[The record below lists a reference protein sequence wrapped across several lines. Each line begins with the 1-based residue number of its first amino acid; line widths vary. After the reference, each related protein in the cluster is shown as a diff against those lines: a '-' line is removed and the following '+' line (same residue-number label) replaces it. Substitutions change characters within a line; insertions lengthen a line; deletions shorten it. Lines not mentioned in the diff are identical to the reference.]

1 MIIRKTVPSDFPRV
15 SAIYADARRRMRE
28 SGNPTQ
34 WGFVWPPEDMIREDC
49 SPEGHGYAVVDDAG
63 GICGVFAFYIGEDE
77 TYRVIENG
85 AWLND
90 EPYGAI
96 HRIASDGVTRGILR
110 AAAAWCAQFV
120 PNIRIDTHAD
130 NAAMQAA
137 LAANGFSRCGIIHVF
152 AGGVRTDISSARV
165 AFQKVCRK

>member
-63 GICGVFAFYIGEDE
+63 RICGVFAFYIGEDE

-90 EPYGAI
+90 EPYGADP
-96 HRIASDGVTRGILR
+96 SDRLGRRDPRDSPRRRRVVR
-110 AAAAWCAQFV
+110 A
-120 PNIRIDTHAD
+120 
-130 NAAMQAA
+130 
-137 LAANGFSRCGIIHVF
+137 
-152 AGGVRTDISSARV
+152 
-165 AFQKVCRK
+165 VCPEHPDRHPCR